1 MDPLSCSKSSQTYC
15 QKHNLNIYL
24 FDLSSIGHPV
34 SKASCTPTTFHM
46 PLISPK
52 HSSNMESSRVP
63 PLSILA
69 PLILCSNPSLIFRY
83 LCIIFYRYSSTL
95 DTLLCVLARIGLPHP
110 TKKTPTVNIS
120 HYMAKGTFQI

>member
-1 MDPLSCSKSSQTYC
+1 MDPLSCSKSSQIYC
-15 QKHNLNIYL
+15 QRHNLNIYQ

-34 SKASCTPTTFHM
+34 SKASCTSITFHM

-52 HSSNMESSRVP
+52 HSSNMQSFRVP

-69 PLILCSNPSLIFRY
+69 PLILCSNPSLVFRY
-83 LCIIFYRYSSTL
+83 LYIIFYRYSGTL
-95 DTLLCVLARIGLPHP
+95 DSLPCVLARIGLPHP

-120 HYMAKGTFQI
+120 PYMAKGTFQI